1 MVLNPN
7 EEVTFKLPERTRLEM
22 VAMEKSI
29 QSTRKMIQTLKGVGV
44 DTADIEA
51 KLDWAEETRKTL
63 LKEFG

>member
-1 MVLNPN
+1 MAVNPN
-7 EEVTFKLPERTRLEM
+7 EEVTFKLPERTKIEM

-44 DTADIEA
+44 DTSDIEA